1 MKNYWLISIVVSLFG
16 ASAINIAQAQDDS
29 RMSKFVPTEIFACS
43 YKEGKGPSDL
53 DAAIEDWS
61 QHMDG
66 QSADAYAAWTLT
78 RQYYSSEQ
86 DFDVLW
92 LGAWKD
98 GNAMGQGRDRYHATG
113 DAVRAGFSAVVG
125 CTGHAGYVSWAY
137 KLPTDDG
144 APTSDSAVF
153 SFTNCEVKEGA
164 TYDSVVE
171 GLKGWAN
178 VLGESGSKAAIYQW
192 WPVYGGG
199 DEDFDFKIIT
209 VYPNYAEQGADLER
223 VGNGELWRKR
233 MELVGDQ
240 FDCNVS
246 RVYDGK
252 LRRGAKLR

>member
-1 MKNYWLISIVVSLFG
+1 MKKNGLSLFV
-16 ASAINIAQAQDDS
+16 ATLVSAFAMNVAQAEDDS
-29 RMSKFVPTEIFACS
+29 RMSKFVPTEIFACN
-43 YKEGKGPSDL
+43 YLEGKGPSDL
-53 DAAIEDWS
+53 DAAVDAWNQHLDSED
-61 QHMDG
+61 
-66 QSADAYAAWTLT
+66 ADAYAAWTLT

-98 GNAMGQGRDRYHATG
+98 GNAMGQGRDQYHATG
-113 DAVRAGFSAVVG
+113 RAIQAKFSAVVD
-125 CTGHAGYVSWAY
+125 CMGHAGYVSWAY
-137 KLPTDDG
+137 KLPSNYGTSTSDTGVMAFTDCNVKDG
-144 APTSDSAVF
+144 AS
-153 SFTNCEVKEGA
+153 
-164 TYDSVVE
+164 YDSIVE

-178 VLGESGSKAAIYQW
+178 VLGESGSEAAIYQW

-199 DEDFDFKIIT
+199 DEDFDFKIIS
-209 VYPNYAEQGADLER
+209 VYPNHAEQGADLER
-223 VGNGELWRKR
+223 LGNGDLWRKR

>member
-1 MKNYWLISIVVSLFG
+1 MKSYWLSLSVITLLG
-16 ASAINIAQAQDDS
+16 ASAMSTAQAQDDA
-29 RMSKFVPTEIFACS
+29 RMSKFVPTEIFACN

-53 DAAIEDWS
+53 DAATENWS
-61 QHMDG
+61 QHMDSE
-66 QSADAYAAWTLT
+66 SADAYAAWTLT

-113 DAVRAGFSAVVG
+113 GAVRAGFSAVVD

-137 KLPTDDG
+137 KLPADSG
-144 APTSDSAVF
+144 APPSDSAVF
-153 SFTNCEVKEGA
+153 AFTDCNVKEGA
-164 TYDSVVE
+164 TYDSIVE
-171 GLKGWAN
+171 SLKAWAK
-178 VLGESGSKAAIYQW
+178 VLGDNGSKASIYQW

-199 DEDFDFKIIT
+199 DEDFDFKIVS

-233 MELVGDQ
+233 MELVGGK
-240 FDCNVS
+240 FECNVS

>member
-1 MKNYWLISIVVSLFG
+1 MKSYWLNLSVVTLLG
-16 ASAINIAQAQDDS
+16 ASAMSTAQAQDDV
-29 RMSKFVPTEIFACS
+29 RMSKFVPTEIFACN

-53 DAAIEDWS
+53 DAATENWS
-61 QHMDG
+61 QHMDSE
-66 QSADAYAAWTLT
+66 SADAYAAWTLT

-113 DAVRAGFSAVVG
+113 GAVRAGFSAVVD

-137 KLPTDDG
+137 KLPADSG
-144 APTSDSAVF
+144 APPSDSAVF
-153 SFTNCEVKEGA
+153 AFTDCNVKEGA
-164 TYDSVVE
+164 TYDSIVAS
-171 GLKGWAN
+171 LKEWAK
-178 VLGESGSKAAIYQW
+178 VLGDNGSKASIYQW

-199 DEDFDFKIIT
+199 DEDFDFKIVS

-233 MELVGDQ
+233 MELVGGK
-240 FDCNVS
+240 FECNVS